1 MYAEPSQTTTRARA
15 TGARRVSAGSYCPV
29 RPRLDKL
36 FLRMTFCLI
45 ATLGAGAAIGKDTGA
60 LQAGEAARSQLLRGE
75 AAAAA
80 ATART
85 GLETSPG
92 HARLVQVLALAD
104 STAVF
109 AAQPDADLAAG
120 VRLAGA
126 DDHEAALAKLAAA
139 RDAYA
144 ARGDSLGRLV
154 TIERL
159 ALSWM
164 AAHDYGA
171 AEEALPATVDLAES
185 LAQPL
190 AAARAH
196 LNLGRVL
203 VRGRQM
209 DEATGHLETALAT
222 ADAHDIA
229 PWQADAHLAL
239 SIISRL
245 RMDLDTSLFHREA
258 ALEAYTRAGDLAG
271 QARCLQYIGTIHIFK
286 GDLTRAASMLH
297 QGEAMAREA
306 GEDEV
311 LSGILGGLAGIDY
324 LIGNYDNALAQYAE
338 ATRLAGDP
346 RRRGWYLLNSGSIL
360 AYQGRHQEALEV
372 YEEAHAAMIAAD
384 DHRNVSTILQVKGQ
398 SLCELK
404 RYDEGLVK
412 LDEAIAYARAWEM
425 PLEEAYALHFKGHA
439 LLDLERLDEAAAA
452 LTAAADMAATT
463 GYFDITESALLG
475 RAKVA
480 RAQGRLDEALSHLEQ
495 AVDIVTTVRRRSGG
509 SAGLQSGY
517 FSQVGRSFEEMI
529 SVLGELHARHPEA
542 GYDRRAFDIA
552 QMAKARSLLDM
563 LAEAEV
569 DLRVRAGEDY
579 QAREAE
585 ILGGI
590 AEMQEALDAA
600 APDSAAVL
608 EAEIARLESRLDLL
622 EAELREADPR
632 YAELRYPRP
641 CTLAEAQAMLREAEL
656 LLEFQLGKEESH
668 LFVAV
673 RAGFHMVTLPPREE
687 IESLVRELL
696 PMLQDYNVTG
706 ADAVYYGAVADELA
720 RLLLDPVSRDIF
732 AAHRLLI
739 VPDGALHYLPFEAL
753 PLGPSATNAYA
764 EMPFLARSRVVSYAP
779 SVSTLQRLRAA
790 PGAAGDTGGLM
801 IVGDPVQPS
810 PEEASVFA
818 RVAGAAG
825 LRPVPHVKD
834 ELRELIACPF
844 SPMLMHFGEAANA
857 AALSESP
864 QSAGCRYL
872 HFAAH
877 GLFNEQSPQFS
888 GLALSPDP
896 DNGDDGFL
904 SVSEIFALD
913 LDCEQVTLSACST
926 ALGEQIDG
934 EGLVG
939 LTRAFMYAG
948 ARGVVAALW
957 DIPGL
962 GAATFMSDYYR
973 RLADGDGSAAALAA
987 TKRRMIDGGTVEGLD
1002 LAHPALWAAFVLSG
1016 GSD

>member
-1 MYAEPSQTTTRARA
+1 MHAERLQTTIRVRA
-15 TGARRVSAGSYCPV
+15 TGARRESTGSYSPFGL
-29 RPRLDKL
+29 RLDK
-36 FLRMTFCLI
+36 FLLRLTICLI
-45 ATLGAGAAIGKDTGA
+45 VLATGRVQAAA
-60 LQAGEAARSQLLRGE
+60 LPPAETAWRQMLRGEVAEAAEAARAGLRATPGQARFVHVLALTDSS
-75 AAAAA
+75 AAFA
-80 ATART
+80 ATA
-85 GLETSPG
+85 
-92 HARLVQVLALAD
+92 
-104 STAVF
+104 
-109 AAQPDADLAAG
+109 DADLAAG
-120 VRLAGA
+120 LRRAQA
-126 DDHEAALAKLAAA
+126 EDHETALASLQAA

-154 TIERL
+154 AMEHL
-159 ALSWM
+159 VVSWM
-164 AAHDYGA
+164 ATHDYA
-171 AEEALPATVDLAES
+171 AAQDALPGTVELAEALGL
-185 LAQPL
+185 PL
-190 AAARAH
+190 ATARAH

-203 VRGRQM
+203 VRGRQL
-209 DEATGHLETALAT
+209 DEATGHLNAALAT
-222 ADAHDIA
+222 ADAHDLP
-229 PWQADAHLAL
+229 PWQANAHLAL
-239 SIISRL
+239 SIVSRL
-245 RMDLDTSLFHREA
+245 HMDLDTSLFHREA
-258 ALEAYTRAGDLAG
+258 ALEAFTRAGDPAG
-271 QARCLQYIGTIHIFK
+271 QARCLHYIGTIHIFK
-286 GDLTRAASMLH
+286 GDLTRAVSMLH
-297 QGEAMAREA
+297 RGETMARDA
-306 GEDEV
+306 DEDEI
-311 LSGILGGLAGIDY
+311 LSGCLGGLAGIDY

-360 AYQGRHQEALEV
+360 AYQGRHTEALEV

-384 DHRNVSTILQVKGQ
+384 DHRNVTTILQVKGQ

-404 RYDEGLVK
+404 RYDEGLLK
-412 LDEAIAYARAWEM
+412 LDEAIAYAREWEL

-452 LTAAADMAATT
+452 LSAAADMAETT

-480 RAQGRLDEALSHLEQ
+480 RAQGRLDEALAHLEQ

-529 SVLGELHARHPEA
+529 SVLGDLHAEQPGA
-542 GYDRRAFDIA
+542 GHDRRAFDTA
-552 QMAKARSLLDM
+552 QMAKARSLLDL

-569 DLRVRAGEDY
+569 DLRVRAGEEY
-579 QAREAE
+579 QARETE
-585 ILGGI
+585 ILGGL
-590 AEMQEALDAA
+590 AALQESLDAA

-608 EAEIARLESRLDLL
+608 EAEIAGLESRLDLL

-641 CTLAEAQAMLREAEL
+641 CTLAEAQREVLRPGEL
-656 LLEFQLGKEESH
+656 LLEYQLGKEESH
-668 LFVAV
+668 LFIVS
-673 RAGFHMVTLPPREE
+673 RGSFRMLSLPPRDE
-687 IESLVRELL
+687 IEAQVRELL
-696 PMLQDYNVTG
+696 PMLQDYNMTG
-706 ADAVYYGAVADELA
+706 SDAVYYGAVATRLA
-720 RLLLDPVSRDIF
+720 ERLLDPV
-732 AAHRLLI
+732 AAEIRAADRLLI

-753 PLGPSATNAYA
+753 PLGLNATNAYA
-764 EMPFLARSRVVSYAP
+764 EVPFLVLAKDVSYAP

-790 PGAAGDTGGLM
+790 DNDADDASGLM
-801 IVGDPVQPS
+801 VVGDPVQPS
-810 PEEASVFA
+810 PEAASVFA

-825 LRPVPHVKD
+825 LRPVPHVLE
-834 ELRELIACPF
+834 ELRELLACPF
-844 SPMLMHFGEAANA
+844 SPLVMHTREAANA
-857 AALSESP
+857 AALDVSP
-864 QSAGCRYL
+864 QAAGCRYL

-896 DNGDDGFL
+896 ETGDDGFL

-973 RLADGDGSAAALAA
+973 RLADGEDSAAALAA
-987 TKRRMIDGGTVEGLD
+987 AKRGMIGGGVAEGLD